1 MKTSRILLLLL
12 SVFMTQFA
20 FADNEYLAV
29 WKSSGEV
36 VYYDLNEDP
45 VTTYADGNLKIT
57 TSSMSVTYPLEE
69 VLKYTYTDTPTDIV
83 QAKAPS
89 VKVKQGR
96 NSISFTNLKQGSS
109 VNVYGAE
116 GKMLRT
122 QIVKSDV
129 TVIDLSDLPLG
140 VYMVTANGVTYKL
153 ARQ

>member
-1 MKTSRILLLLL
+1 MKTTRILLFFLA
-12 SVFMTQFA
+12 VFMAQGVM
-20 FADNEYLAV
+20 ADNEYLAV
-29 WKSSGEV
+29 WKKSGEV
-36 VYYDLNEDP
+36 VYYDLSEEP

-96 NSISFTNLKQGSS
+96 NSISFTNLKLGSS

-122 QIVKSDV
+122 QIVKTEV
-129 TVIDLSDLPLG
+129 TVVDLSDFPLG